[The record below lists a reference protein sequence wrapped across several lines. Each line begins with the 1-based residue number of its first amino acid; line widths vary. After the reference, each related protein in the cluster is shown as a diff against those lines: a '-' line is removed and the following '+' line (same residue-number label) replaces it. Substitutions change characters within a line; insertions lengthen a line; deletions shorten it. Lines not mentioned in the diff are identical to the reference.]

1 MAVNVPDVVVFVTKN
16 QTRWWASPFNIL
28 ITSFLFSFNNK

>member
-1 MAVNVPDVVVFVTKN
+1 MAVNVPDVFVTKN

-28 ITSFLFSFNNK
+28 ITAFLFNFNNN